1 MYENRFI
8 VFLDILGFGSLVDK
22 SEQEKELVENIFQAL
37 LSLSPESINEEAYTT
52 LNEEKIPNEELE
64 EVKNTVNQLNDKL
77 KKFYQIKISY
87 FSDSLVVSANCNNL
101 GACLTIL
108 EAIAK
113 LNVTLWNNHSLLLR
127 GGVTAGRLLHEENGP
142 LFGPAMNRAYKLES
156 KDAIYPRIIFDGWL
170 IDQLE
175 NMQKFDFFAPL
186 ISSDEDFKY
195 ISLGTSIDYMLKN
208 STLNFNKSKKLAVYK
223 KAKLDIFEKIERI
236 LNSSISARV
245 KEKYDWLLKDTK
257 SVFNQV

>member
-22 SEQEKELVENIFQAL
+22 SEQEQELVENIFQAL
-37 LSLSPESINEEAYTT
+37 LSLSPGSINEEAYAT

-127 GGVTAGRLLHEENGP
+127 GGVT
-142 LFGPAMNRAYKLES
+142 
-156 KDAIYPRIIFDGWL
+156 
-170 IDQLE
+170 
-175 NMQKFDFFAPL
+175 
-186 ISSDEDFKY
+186 
-195 ISLGTSIDYMLKN
+195 
-208 STLNFNKSKKLAVYK
+208 
-223 KAKLDIFEKIERI
+223 
-236 LNSSISARV
+236 
-245 KEKYDWLLKDTK
+245 
-257 SVFNQV
+257 